1 MTTMP
6 SNSAIVVPLANALRP
21 GANWTPVIGEEAREL
36 VGRKLP
42 NESAA
47 TREALLE
54 SAASILSRSVAP
66 QASMGRETGLVVGYV
81 QSGKTLSFTTVMALA
96 RDNGFQLVVVVAGIS
111 KPLLDQSTKRIRRDL
126 RIDEIEGSL
135 RWKLYTNPVDNEN
148 NRRHVQQ
155 TLREWRDP
163 DVAGPERSTVL
174 ITVMKNHGHLRALVA
189 LLRSMDL
196 AGVPT
201 LIVDDEADQASLNT
215 LVSRGRQSPTYRRL
229 LDMRDAIPNHTFL
242 QYTATPQ
249 APLLINIIDALSP
262 GFVEVLEPGADYTGG
277 QAFFADNRSL
287 VRVIGPQDIPTD
299 DNWLDGPPEPLLAAL
314 RLFLLGVAAGQ
325 AEGRTARN
333 PNRSMLV
340 HPSQRTESHRDYRR
354 WIGDVLDEWQRVLDL
369 NGADSDRLDLLQE
382 FEAAHRDLADTVENL
397 PTCEEL
403 ARRLPRALRNTKI
416 EEVNARGQQ
425 TPIIDWSQSYGWILV
440 GGQAMDRGF
449 TVEGLTVT
457 YMPRGPGMGNADTV
471 QQRGRFFGYKRRYL
485 GFCRVYLEQDALN
498 AFQDYVE
505 HEEYMRG
512 QLQAIQRAGRPLREW
527 KRAFVLSPD
536 LQPCRR
542 NVIEHDFARGDYA
555 NRWFY
560 PAVALAPDEVV
571 RSNDEVVRAFLD
583 SMTLDPE
590 AGAEAREPAQRHR
603 VARGLSLARVVE
615 QLVVPFR
622 VTGAADTRELTGV
635 MVQLSEAL
643 SKDGAEACTVFEM
656 SPDYARQRAIDE
668 NGRINELFQGATRLS
683 SGGYGYPGDAAFR
696 DEDVVTVQVHRLDLK
711 QGGGLAAERV
721 PVIAIWVP
729 ARLAINWVAQAQ
741 PGIG

>member
-1 MTTMP
+1 M
-6 SNSAIVVPLANALRP
+6 SNRSAVVVPLPTVLRLN
-21 GANWTPVIGEEAREL
+21 ANWDPVIGAEARDL
-36 VGRKLP
+36 VARKLP
-42 NESAA
+42 NEEPA

-54 SAASILSRSVAP
+54 SAASILSKTANP
-66 QASMGRETGLVVGYV
+66 KAAKGRETGLVVGYV

-96 RDNGFQLVVVVAGIS
+96 RDNGFQLVIVVAGTS
-111 KPLLDQSTKRIRRDL
+111 KPLLNQSTKRIRRDL
-126 RIDEIEGSL
+126 QIDEIEGSL
-135 RWKLYTNPVDNEN
+135 RWKPYTNPTDNEN
-148 NRRHVQQ
+148 NRRHIQQ
-155 TLREWRDP
+155 TLREWRDL
-163 DVAGPERSTVL
+163 DVAASERSTVL

-189 LLRSMDL
+189 LLEKLDL

-215 LVSRGRQSPTYRRL
+215 LVNRGRQSPTYRRL

-262 GFVEVLEPGADYTGG
+262 RFVEVLDPGADYTGG
-277 QAFFADNRSL
+277 CAFFEGNQPL

-299 DNWLDGPPEPLLAAL
+299 DNPLDGPPEPLLEAL
-314 RLFLLGVAAGQ
+314 RAFLLGVAAGQ
-325 AEGRTARN
+325 VEGRSARN

-369 NGADSDRLDLLQE
+369 DKADSDRLDLVAE
-382 FEAAHRDLADTVENL
+382 FRDAHADLAGTVADL
-397 PTCEEL
+397 PSFDEL
-403 ARRLPRALRNTKI
+403 ARRLPRAFRNTKI

-425 TPIIDWSQSYGWILV
+425 TPLIDWSQSYGWILV

-485 GFCRVYLEQDALN
+485 GFCRVYLEQDALV

-512 QLQAIQRAGRPLREW
+512 QLQTIQRNGRPLSEW

-536 LQPCRR
+536 LRPCRK
-542 NVIEHDFARGDYA
+542 NVIQHDFARGNYS
-555 NRWFY
+555 NQWFY
-560 PAVALAPDEVV
+560 PAVALAPDEVIEAN
-571 RSNDEVVRAFLD
+571 RKTVRAFL
-583 SMTLDPE
+583 E
-590 AGAEAREPAQRHR
+590 ATPLTAEPDADQREAAQRHR
-603 VARGLSLARVVE
+603 AARGLPLAQVIER
-615 QLVVPFR
+615 LIVPFR

-643 SKDGAEACTVFEM
+643 ANKPHELCTTYEM
-656 SPDYARQRAIDE
+656 SPEYPRQRAIDD
-668 NGRINELFQGATRLS
+668 NGRINELFQGGTRLAA
-683 SGGYGYPGDAAFR
+683 GGYGYPGDSAFR
-696 DEDVVTVQVHRLDLK
+696 DDNVVGVQIHHLDLK
-711 QGGGLAAERV
+711 QGGSIIAERV

-729 ARLAINWVAQAQ
+729 SRLAIDWIAQYQ
-741 PGIG
+741 PA